1 MGSALA
7 ALITACGAIVAVIVT
22 YVLNRQRLEAIHVLV
37 NSQLMEALSTI
48 EELRDELRAERRL
61 GK

>member
-1 MGSALA
+1 MPAR
-7 ALITACGAIVAVIVT
+7 ITAIGAIVAVIVT
-22 YVLNRQRLEAIHVLV
+22 YYLNRQRLEAIHVLV

>member
-7 ALITACGAIVAVIVT
+7 ALITAIGAILAVIVT
-22 YVLNRQRLEAIHVLV
+22 YYLNQQRLEAIHVLV